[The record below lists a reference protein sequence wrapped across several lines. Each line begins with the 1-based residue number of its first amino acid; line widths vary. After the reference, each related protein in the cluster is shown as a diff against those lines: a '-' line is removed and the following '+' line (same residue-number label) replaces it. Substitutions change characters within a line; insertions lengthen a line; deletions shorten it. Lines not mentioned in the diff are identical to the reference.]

1 MTFDQTP
8 TVESTPQ
15 PEPVEPISDNEK
27 ALIRQLRRLTIL
39 REEQSRE
46 PKKQQPLCL
55 IKFEG
60 RSYLEIRTGHWPI
73 LVPMHMREIAQQCLS
88 ENIRRYM
95 PNRNNDQQQQQSP
108 PLTPQP
114 SMSFSDPFTPPMS
127 PPGADDEG
135 PQNYSVVP
143 SNVNTSLNPDLSI
156 SAHEHDLSSTPACSG
171 SSPAMSMPSLPM
183 MLNSSVASLE
193 AAHAPYVPSIADS
206 NNDAEPGNKGDS
218 HSAATK
224 KTRRTSKNARHSK
237 SLSADS
243 ISTSLQLAES
253 STAISGNGA
262 RDMQQIDNGKCSK
275 DENNKSEHT
284 SQKQLRKPQNAF
296 MIYRGEKNRLL
307 RQKDGK
313 MRVDCASKIIGKLWK
328 EEDESVKEEYRERAE
343 LERQRYFVMKKE
355 INRTANKKSGSEGT
369 GRNRKGQKAQ
379 ESSKSKQDDM
389 VREIA
394 LCRSQKLSAFSP
406 EALSQQVSMPPPSIS
421 NSLSA
426 MMMPQATSRHM
437 RSLTM
442 STDPSQLSLSL
453 GLERGSETMNSE
465 ALSPTEI
472 APSIGRFN
480 THLGFNLSRGEPYL
494 GLGVSVPPEINQQV
508 ATSLEQLGAQFSQPT
523 SPLASLT
530 SMALDMPATTA
541 ALQSLTSMST
551 HEGSS
556 ADWPTSQPAIHRE
569 LGNMFD
575 SLFSGN

>member
-8 TVESTPQ
+8 AVESTAQ
-15 PEPVEPISDNEK
+15 PETVEPISDNEK
-27 ALIRQLRRLTIL
+27 ALIRQLRRLKVL
-39 REEQSRE
+39 REEQTRE
-46 PKKQQPLCL
+46 PRKQQPLCL

-95 PNRNNDQQQQQSP
+95 PNRNGQQQQQSP

-114 SMSFSDPFTPPMS
+114 SMTFSDPFTPPMS

-135 PQNYSVVP
+135 PQSYSVVP
-143 SNVNTSLNPDLSI
+143 ASINTSLNPDLSI
-156 SAHEHDLSSTPACSG
+156 SAHEHEPSSAAAHSG
-171 SSPAMSMPSLPM
+171 SPPAMSMPSLPM
-183 MLNSSVASLE
+183 MLESSVASLG
-193 AAHAPYVPSIADS
+193 ASHAPYAPCIADS
-206 NNDAEPGNKGDS
+206 NNSAEFES
-218 HSAATK
+218 HSTATK
-224 KTRRTSKNARHSK
+224 KTRKTGKNSRHSK
-237 SLSADS
+237 SLSADN
-243 ISTSLQLAES
+243 ISTSLS
-253 STAISGNGA
+253 SADASATISGNGA
-262 RDMQQIDNGKCSK
+262 RDLQHSDTDEYSK
-275 DENNKSEHT
+275 DENNSSEHT
-284 SQKQLRKPQNAF
+284 LPMQIRKPQNAF
-296 MIYRGEKNRLL
+296 MLYRNDMNQLL

-313 MRVDCASKIIGKLWK
+313 MRVDCASKIIGKMWK
-328 EEDESVKEEYRERAE
+328 EEDESVKNEYRRKAD
-343 LERQRYFVMKKE
+343 LERERYFQMKKE
-355 INRTANKKSGSEGT
+355 MNRTKKSGSEGAS
-369 GRNRKGQKAQ
+369 RSRKGRAAQ
-379 ESSKSKQDDM
+379 SSASKQDDM

-421 NSLSA
+421 SSLGA
-426 MMMPQATSRHM
+426 MMMPQAPPRHM
-437 RSLTM
+437 RSLTV
-442 STDPSQLSLSL
+442 SADPSQLSLSL
-453 GLERGSETMNSE
+453 GLERDSESASGE

-472 APSIGRFN
+472 APSIGRYN
-480 THLGFNLSRGEPYL
+480 THLGFLSRSEPYL

-523 SPLASLT
+523 SPLTSLT

-551 HEGSS
+551 HEASS